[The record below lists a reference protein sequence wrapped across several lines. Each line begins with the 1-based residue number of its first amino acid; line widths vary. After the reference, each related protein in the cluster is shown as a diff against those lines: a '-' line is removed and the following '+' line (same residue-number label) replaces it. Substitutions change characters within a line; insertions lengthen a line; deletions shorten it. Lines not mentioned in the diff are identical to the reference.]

1 LSYERRTGVL
11 IVGDSPSR
19 PAVASGVTRPTTRRP
34 NYER

>member
-19 PAVASGVTRPTTRRP
+19 PAVASAFACPTTKEIDR
-34 NYER
+34 